1 MNRESAVPDTVLAIG
16 YSFTLVLGYLLDD
29 LSRQGLDLWR
39 DAERRWHWRWLDT
52 QLESQAGLANLGE
65 AVIDALEV
73 RFVQFYGL
81 GDRDP
86 AHVTLD

>member
-1 MNRESAVPDTVLAIG
+1 MQRESPVPDTVLAIG

-29 LSRQGLDLWR
+29 LGRQGLDLWR
-39 DAERRWHWRWLDT
+39 DDQRRWHWRWLGT
-52 QLESQAGLANLGE
+52 RLTSRAGIGNLGE

-86 AHVTLD
+86 DQVAWE